1 MGEYNPDRPYVLGNE
16 FVGLREE
23 GLALTN
29 ASDTVEYG
37 VEMSLAAARA
47 LDHAKVYMDS
57 PLWSPKIGQ
66 LLQVNVYPAGLEDS
80 SGPIQSVAIPASSLG
95 NSVTSGTTI
104 PVAAISGATTQ
115 TGAAITSQTLAGA
128 LEAPDSGN
136 LVRVPP
142 GIPTDATTASTVN
155 VTFDMPRYL
164 PQLVGKRIL
173 GVNILIQAEGAV
185 GADVQAL
192 AFGCPLILRAAT
204 GAGSWLTNVA
214 VTSSATLQR
223 IKLPAVNPLWNT
235 GALSGLTGEAQIW
248 NTTQLANWNSTAPAG
263 TTRLFAQ
270 LLRGSITIPT
280 GVFTTIFS
288 YTVSYLALEIVYCEE
303 MRLATGTAFHRDGIV
318 NQFGAQTIP
327 LRTPAGVAGVTV
339 GPGPIV
345 ATVCAPFAQS
355 TTMATIDTTAYPQIP
370 PLNALRELYAL
381 SSLPVVTVNKPF
393 PPETALNQVFTEAP
407 SDVIPQLTLHTTT
420 APIPESQVYGRRD
433 EVPVW
438 GAVTATQVI
447 NNNTLGATKLFAQVR
462 FYARHFGMTTFP
474 LQIAAGAVFT
484 SITPA
489 TFDALPGPIVDGWK
503 EVTLRLN
510 AVVGMG
516 GTAGTVNWIFSAAG
530 EQIGTRWEVLG
541 AMAPAIS
548 GIGGNATQPVVPAT
562 DVLSTVTYTPSIGD
576 SIDLIWLSP
585 PISGTSGASDPTSDA
600 TLIFSQ
606 DPPTPA
612 GLAVTPSSQVLVTA
626 LDCLTPPECIP
637 TGLGYNKITWTN
649 PAATVFLDTY
659 TRTVAGGWGTP
670 NAGAAYTLSGTAA
683 LFSVNGT
690 QGIMQP
696 AGGGTLIAIEAL
708 GTNEQDIT
716 TTVGPLPTTGA
727 TVSTRNTQGIGLR
740 LTDANNLYFCE
751 VGTDNFGNVSAD
763 IFVKVAG
770 SGTTLAAVSL
780 PGLSAAG
787 TINIRAVATGV
798 NIKMKAWAVGTVE
811 PVAWTLSI
819 SDPQLVDTNV
829 GLTSFAGATGGLT
842 FTFDNTQGVTPW
854 GFGYLELQ
862 RSDAYDGTW
871 QTIMK
876 TYSEGTTFFNDY
888 EARAGI
894 LSSYRLRCGNLLGF
908 VGAFSTT
915 ATGTVPGSGVTGRN
929 VGTSILMFTTNEHQ
943 AGGRNLAYAAAVDS
957 TVENLN
963 FPETGRSQI
972 QWMYGK
978 DFQTAYQPAERGGET
993 FSRSLLASQMAVAG
1007 PLLEQGFRGMRD
1019 LAWDTIT
1026 YVCVR
1031 NDIGDRW
1038 YANVQ
1043 VSDGSFS
1050 RNRFLSNINVQ
1061 VTETYTSPSIVEPA
1075 VQQ

>member
-37 VEMSLAAARA
+37 YELSLAAARA
-47 LDHAKVYMDS
+47 LDHAKVYMDA
-57 PLWSPKIGQ
+57 PLWSPKRGQ
-66 LLQVNVYPAGLEDS
+66 LLQVNVYPAGLEDN
-80 SGPIQSVAIPASSLG
+80 SGPIQSVQIPASILG
-95 NSVTSGTTI
+95 NSITSVVTSGVSV
-104 PVAAISGATTQ
+104 VADTVTVDGPSATSTQ
-115 TGAAITSQTLAGA
+115 IARALQSPDGGNGIFVFPTS
-128 LEAPDSGN
+128 
-136 LVRVPP
+136 P
-142 GIPTDATTASTVN
+142 GSTPAVNTVN

-164 PQLVGKRIL
+164 PQLVGKRVL
-173 GVNILIQAEGAV
+173 GVNLVVQMEGGAQADA
-185 GADVQAL
+185 QA
-192 AFGCPLILRAAT
+192 AALGGQIGISLQT
-204 GAGSWLTNVA
+204 GAGSWLYSA
-214 VTSSATLQR
+214 VITSSNDLQR
-223 IKLPAVNPLWNT
+223 IKLPAVNPGWLN
-235 GALSGLTGEAQIW
+235 GNLSGVQEAQNW
-248 NTTQLANWNSTAPAG
+248 STTQLANFNSTAPAG
-263 TTRLFAQ
+263 TTRLFARFV
-270 LLRGSITIPT
+270 RGAITLPSGT
-280 GVFTTIFS
+280 FTTVFS
-288 YTVSYLALEIVYCEE
+288 YQITYLAVEIVYCEE
-303 MRLATGTAFHRDGIV
+303 MRVATGTVLHAHNVV
-318 NQFGAQTIP
+318 NQYGAQTVP
-327 LRTPAGVAGVTV
+327 LRTPAGVAGVTI
-339 GPGPIV
+339 GPGQFV
-345 ATVCAPFAQS
+345 VTTCAPFAQS
-355 TTMATIDTTAYPQIP
+355 GSLGGVEDTTAYPEIP
-370 PLNALRELYAL
+370 PLNALRTYYNL
-381 SSLPVVTVNKPF
+381 SSLPIITVIKPF
-393 PPETALNQVFTEAP
+393 PPEGAIGQTFTEAG
-407 SDVIPQLTLHTTT
+407 SDVMPQLTLHTTT

-447 NNNTLGATKLFAQVR
+447 NNNTLGATKLFSQVR
-462 FYARHFGMTTFP
+462 FYARHFGATAFP
-474 LQIAAGAVFT
+474 LQVASGAINAA
-484 SITPA
+484 ITPA
-489 TFDALPGPIVDGWK
+489 AFDALPGPIVDGWK

-510 AVVGMG
+510 AGLGMG
-516 GTAGTVNWIFSAAG
+516 GTAGTINWVFSSAG

-548 GIGGNATQPVVPAT
+548 GVAGNATQPVVPAT
-562 DVLSTVTYTPSIGD
+562 DVLSTITYTPSIGD
-576 SIDLIWLSP
+576 TIDLIWLSP

-612 GLAVTPSSQVLVTA
+612 GLTVTPSSQTLVTA

-649 PAATVFLDTY
+649 PAATVLLDTY
-659 TRTVAGGWGTP
+659 TRSVASGWGTP
-670 NAGAAYTLSGTAA
+670 DTGAAYTLSGTAA

-690 QGIMQP
+690 KGIQSP
-696 AGGGTLIAIEAL
+696 GIAGTLLAINAV
-708 GTNEQDIT
+708 GSNEQDVIT
-716 TTVGPLPTTGA
+716 TIGPLPGTG
-727 TVSTRNTQGIGLR
+727 RNSQGIGLR
-740 LTDANNLYFCE
+740 VTDANNLYFCE
-751 VGTDNFGNVSAD
+751 LGIDGAGNVSCD
-763 IFVKVAG
+763 IFDVVAG
-770 SGTTLAAVSL
+770 SGTTIASAPLPQFTAASV
-780 PGLSAAG
+780 
-787 TINIRAVATGV
+787 INLRAVATGV
-798 NIKMKAWAVGTVE
+798 NIKLKAWLAGTVE
-811 PVAWTLSI
+811 PVAWTLSV
-819 SDPQLVDTNV
+819 SDVQNLGTSIAF
-829 GLTSFAGATGGLT
+829 TSFASTTAGQS
-842 FTFDNTQGVTPW
+842 FVFDNSQAVTPW

-894 LSSYRLRCGNLLGF
+894 LSSYRLRCSNLLGF
-908 VGAFSTT
+908 VGAFSAT

-929 VGTSILMFTTNEHQ
+929 VATSMLMFTTNEHQ
-943 AGGRNLAYAAAVDS
+943 AGGRNLAYAAAVDA
-957 TVENLN
+957 TVEDLN

-993 FSRSLLASQMAVAG
+993 FSRSLLVSQMAVAG

-1038 YANVQ
+1038 YANLQ

-1050 RNRFLSNINVQ
+1050 RNRFLSNISVQ